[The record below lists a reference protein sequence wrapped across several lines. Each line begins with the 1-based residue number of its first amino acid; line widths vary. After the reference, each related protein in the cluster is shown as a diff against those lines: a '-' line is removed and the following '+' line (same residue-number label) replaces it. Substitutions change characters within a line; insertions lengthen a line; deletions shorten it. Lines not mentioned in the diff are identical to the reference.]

1 MLTVN
6 YKVASWVKLPSS
18 IETKIQKPRSD
29 GYKTLRKWQ
38 KKCFDK
44 LKDESHSIINTPTGC
59 GKSIAIS
66 SIVWEKLK
74 NNPKLKSII
83 VVPQA
88 FVSKGFL
95 GKKNPDGSTIP
106 NFILLPNGE
115 RMEWS
120 PFHDLAVGYDESSIN
135 GLIDWLSDRNKNK
148 NINSKILV
156 CCSQTFVL
164 AFEKISKMNSTER
177 NKLIRDLLV
186 VIDEAHHVKIME
198 ETEENIAIH
207 NALGTQ
213 VKNLYHSSNRGN
225 QIILV
230 TATFFRGDRCQLLS
244 QEMKPSF
251 VRFDLPWDKWLPQMQ
266 HLKSFTYDYVFD
278 RTIDNYDE
286 SMDKSITHLFQQN
299 LKKLVVYIP
308 QRNSFFSQKG
318 KEGKNNEVDRI
329 IKIIAEKL
337 DAVVEGKTKNGI
349 IQLKLADGTHYRI
362 LDLVGE
368 ELRDAKKKFF
378 SGYSGEDINA
388 NRDAIDC
395 IIALN
400 MFGEGADWEHANG
413 MIIVGQ
419 KDSLTDLVQRV
430 GRVLRDSEGKPT
442 AKVMHILPFNLN
454 EDPDDRLGD
463 SLNNRFK
470 ALALAMLM
478 MDVMNPEL
486 VLPKRT
492 REKSNEKTDKVKN
505 QSILSQLL
513 LDENELKSFNED
525 VTREMLTLAGNQ
537 KERDGNYSCSLI
549 KEQMPI
555 IVRESIEDV
564 LTEKDIFLTD
574 EKYVQLGNEMYHKV
588 CRHAVAQEY
597 GINVA
602 EIEWNMIENA
612 DPISFL
618 LRFISQSVDGDAL
631 IRLREIIAN
640 FADLA
645 KDQLIAMARRGEDR
659 PIQSKHPL
667 GKKLCHYTNK
677 NGSSYD
683 TEFDAEIRRLAPN
696 WFEDTARIAK
706 DELITMARRG
716 EDRPNW
722 KLSLGRALSSY
733 TKKSSNCYD
742 AEFDAEIRR
751 LAPKWFEDTARIAK
765 YELIAMARRGED
777 RPNWKSSLGMKLRS
791 YIGKSHDSY
800 DAEFDAEIRE
810 LAPKWFEDTAR
821 TNKDELIA
829 MAKRGEDRP
838 NSRSLLGMK
847 LLSYIGKS
855 SSSYDTEFDAEIRR
869 LAPKWFEDT
878 ARIAKYELIAMARR
892 GEDRPNKRK
901 HPLGAKLCSYTKKN
915 GKCYDA
921 EFDAQIR
928 ELAPNWFE
936 DTSRINKDEL
946 IEMAKRGEDRPNWKL
961 SLGVALRNYITK
973 NSKCYDAE
981 FDAEI
986 RELAPN
992 WFEDTV
998 RINKDELIAMAKR
1011 GEDRPVVYKH
1021 PLGGALIR
1029 YTNKSS
1035 SSYDAEFDAQIR
1047 ELRPDWF
1054 RG

>member
-6 YKVASWVKLPSS
+6 YKVASWVSLPSS

-29 GYKTLRKWQ
+29 GYIRLRKWQ
-38 KKCFDK
+38 KKCFYK

-59 GKSIAIS
+59 GKSIAIK
-66 SIVWEKLK
+66 SIVWKKLR

-95 GKKNPDGSTIP
+95 GKKNPDGSSIP
-106 NFILLPNGE
+106 NFILLPDGE

-135 GLIDWLSDRNKNK
+135 GLIDFLKDRNKNK

-198 ETEENIAIH
+198 ETEEDIAIH
-207 NALGTQ
+207 NALGAQ

-308 QRNSFFSQKG
+308 QRNSFFAQKG

-337 DAVVEGKTKNGI
+337 DAVVEGKTKDGI

-454 EDPDDRLGD
+454 EDPDDSLGD

-486 VLPKRT
+486 VLPKGT
-492 REKSNEKTDKVKN
+492 REKSNEKNDRVKN
-505 QSILSQLL
+505 QSILSQLP

-525 VTREMLTLAGNQ
+525 VTREMLTLASNQ
-537 KERDGNYSCSLI
+537 QERDGNYSCSLI
-549 KEQMPI
+549 KEQMPR

-631 IRLREIIAN
+631 IRLRDLLSMNEVDSNEICHKVCE
-640 FADLA
+640 FV
-645 KDQLIAMARRGEDR
+645 KDYGF
-659 PIQSKHPL
+659 PHSKL
-667 GKKLCHYTNK
+667 KDEEGKRLGNWLEGKIRAYAGKKGCFYESDLDIATSH
-677 NGSSYD
+677 GFPD
-683 TEFDAEIRRLAPN
+683 LFDQI
-696 WFEDTARIAK
+696 
-706 DELITMARRG
+706 
-716 EDRPNW
+716 DREEY
-722 KLSLGRALSSY
+722 AL
-733 TKKSSNCYD
+733 K
-742 AEFDAEIRR
+742 
-751 LAPKWFEDTARIAK
+751 
-765 YELIAMARRGED
+765 
-777 RPNWKSSLGMKLRS
+777 KLRS
-791 YIGKSHDSY
+791 IIEKIKLKGKHYPSSASEEKEEVSDYAWINTKRRQKYEKNDLFYESLQKLASDSDLY
-800 DAEFDAEIRE
+800 D
-810 LAPKWFEDTAR
+810 LFEMQ
-821 TNKDELIA
+821 NKSKDNFYLFLDFWKSNQR
-829 MAKRGEDRP
+829 MP
-838 NSRSLLGMK
+838 NSNSENEEETKIACYLQHLIKSKESNQRKKTIDEIEQLANQEGVGFIFERRRSEDCLENNALDMIKQYCEFYKKNNRSPHMKSNDDYERSLGVWFNSRIQVKKGKYRGVHYPVLDEIPK
-847 LLSYIGKS
+847 LYGIGFIWNSYEDDSNQMCHKLCQFVKNQKRMPSDKNSEMEEKKI
-855 SSSYDTEFDAEIRR
+855 AQ
-869 LAPKWFEDT
+869 WFF
-878 ARIAKYELIAMARR
+878 
-892 GEDRPNKRK
+892 NKRK
-901 HPLGAKLCSYTKKN
+901 SKSGGRGNFYDSDQKIIESYGFAGIFEKGWK
-915 GKCYDA
+915 
-921 EFDAQIR
+921 
-928 ELAPNWFE
+928 PNF
-936 DTSRINKDEL
+936 
-946 IEMAKRGEDRPNWKL
+946 
-961 SLGVALRNYITK
+961 
-973 NSKCYDAE
+973 
-981 FDAEI
+981 
-986 RELAPN
+986 
-992 WFEDTV
+992 
-998 RINKDELIAMAKR
+998 
-1011 GEDRPVVYKH
+1011 
-1021 PLGGALIR
+1021 
-1029 YTNKSS
+1029 
-1035 SSYDAEFDAQIR
+1035 
-1047 ELRPDWF
+1047 
-1054 RG
+1054 

>member
-1 MLTVN
+1 MLTTN
-6 YKVASWVKLPSS
+6 LKVASWVSLPSS
-18 IETKIQKPRSD
+18 IETKIQKPQSD
-29 GYKTLRKWQ
+29 GYKTLRNWQ
-38 KKCFDK
+38 IECFDN

-95 GKKNPDGSTIP
+95 GKKNPDGSRIP
-106 NFILLPNGE
+106 NFVLLPDGE
-115 RMEWS
+115 LMEWS

-308 QRNSFFSQKG
+308 QRNSFFAQKG

-337 DAVVEGKTKNGI
+337 DAVVEGKTKDGI

-454 EDPDDRLGD
+454 EDPDDSLGD

-505 QSILSQLL
+505 QSILSQLP

-549 KEQMPI
+549 KEQMPR

-640 FADLA
+640 SADLA
-645 KDQLIAMARRGEDR
+645 KDKLIAMA
-659 PIQSKHPL
+659 K
-667 GKKLCHYTNK
+667 
-677 NGSSYD
+677 
-683 TEFDAEIRRLAPN
+683 
-696 WFEDTARIAK
+696 
-706 DELITMARRG
+706 RG
-716 EDRPNW
+716 EDRPNYRKHPLGV
-722 KLSLGRALSSY
+722 KLCSY
-733 TKKSSNCYD
+733 TNKNSESYD
-742 AEFDAEIRR
+742 AEFDTQIRELR
-751 LAPKWFEDTARIAK
+751 PDWFEDTVKINK
-765 YELIAMARRGED
+765 DELIAMARRGED
-777 RPNWKSSLGMKLRS
+777 RPNYLKHPLGVKFRS
-791 YIGKSHDSY
+791 YTSKNSESY
-800 DAEFDAEIRE
+800 DAEFDVEIRE
-810 LAPKWFEDTAR
+810 L
-821 TNKDELIA
+821 
-829 MAKRGEDRP
+829 RP
-838 NSRSLLGMK
+838 
-847 LLSYIGKS
+847 
-855 SSSYDTEFDAEIRR
+855 D
-869 LAPKWFEDT
+869 WFEDT
-878 ARIAKYELIAMARR
+878 ARIAKDELTAMARR
-892 GEDRPNKRK
+892 GEDRPNSKSS
-901 HPLGAKLCSYTKKN
+901 LGLRLCRYTNKN
-915 GKCYDA
+915 NGCYDA
-921 EFDAQIR
+921 EFDTQIR
-928 ELAPNWFE
+928 ELRPDWFE
-936 DTSRINKDEL
+936 NT
-946 IEMAKRGEDRPNWKL
+946 A
-961 SLGVALRNYITK
+961 
-973 NSKCYDAE
+973 
-981 FDAEI
+981 
-986 RELAPN
+986 
-992 WFEDTV
+992 

-1011 GEDRPVVYKH
+1011 GEDRPNKRKH
-1021 PLGGALIR
+1021 PLGGALIS
-1029 YTNKSS
+1029 YISKNSKC
-1035 SSYDAEFDAQIR
+1035 YDAEFDAQIR
-1047 ELRPDWF
+1047 ELAPKWFEDTARINKDELIAMAKRGEDRPNQKKHPLGKVLSSYIDKNGSSYDAEFDTQIRELRPDWF